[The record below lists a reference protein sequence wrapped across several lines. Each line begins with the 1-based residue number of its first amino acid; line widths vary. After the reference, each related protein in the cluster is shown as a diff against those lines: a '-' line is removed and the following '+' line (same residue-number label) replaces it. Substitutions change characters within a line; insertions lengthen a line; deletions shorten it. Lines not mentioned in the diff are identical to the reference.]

1 MFLQDAAKENF
12 GRERKS
18 RINIGTAR
26 TREPEGDVDDFS
38 PPKLQPAFQT
48 LLATGQ
54 QFQNGLSSSMIFP
67 ILKLSHWSNVVDGR
81 KWWND
86 LTQFMKAYLR
96 NSMQTSMLI

>member
-38 PPKLQPAFQT
+38 ALKLQPAFQT

-67 ILKLSHWSNVVDGR
+67 ILKLSR